1 MARKTTNVPA
11 KSGYVDTRF
20 NATTH
25 GILSRHTVLP
35 WEDAEEYRELYEDL
49 IAEYAPLGPT
59 EGHLVEELAGI
70 MWRKQRLRMAEAGA
84 ARDSLGLTATER
96 GRPAKSPYTSFY
108 IIETEEAAIDED
120 LLSLIAVQPDKAEDK
135 LKKIKNQL
143 SKDNVENREDLE
155 RQRDFLMR
163 YREVHEAAQ
172 SNVAAGS
179 GLEKLARYET
189 HLDRKFERML
199 TMLLRIQEFR
209 NRAVAVDPNTIT

>member
-20 NATTH
+20 NATKH

-35 WEDAEEYRELYEDL
+35 WENPEEYRELHDAL
-49 IAEYAPLGPT
+49 IAEYAPRGPT

-84 ARDSLGLTATER
+84 ARDALGLTATER
-96 GRPAKSPYTSFY
+96 GRPAKPLYTDFDFS
-108 IIETEEAAIDED
+108 EPEEAAIDED
-120 LLSLIAVQPDKAEDK
+120 LLSLIAVQPDKAEAK
-135 LKKIKNQL
+135 LEKIEDQL
-143 SKDNVENREDLE
+143 ARENVEDRAALE
-155 RQRDFLMR
+155 HQRALLMQ
-163 YREVHEAAQ
+163 YREAHEAAQ
-172 SNVAAGS
+172 FNVAS
-179 GLEKLARYET
+179 GPSFEKIARYET
-189 HLDRKFERML
+189 HLDRKLERTL